1 MDQITEFVS
10 NYVRIWTVGWGHGGE
25 SKEWEQET
33 GGIKDGRKHW
43 MGLMEWPAV
52 VAAKIPVV
60 ISFLP
65 FQTGS
70 SRHHPTEIAF
80 ARIPTWKGKFPTY
93 QKWLT
98 L

>member
-1 MDQITEFVS
+1 
-10 NYVRIWTVGWGHGGE
+10 
-25 SKEWEQET
+25 
-33 GGIKDGRKHW
+33 

-52 VAAKIPVV
+52 VADKIPVV